1 MAIGVP
7 AARSR
12 KIVQNR
18 IRRDVIFSLRGILY
32 LYDLAKSSVAA
43 SMTAEK
49 TGTVPAVNHD
59 ASVLTKGDSD
69 DAGP

>member
-32 LYDLAKSSVAA
+32 LYDHPYDPAKSSVAG

-49 TGTVPAVNHD
+49 KWAWF
-59 ASVLTKGDSD
+59 LL
-69 DAGP
+69 